1 MAASCNQ
8 AFWAFVVYVRNNP
21 FKGPGGMTVDDFNNM
36 VAKFQAANST
46 EITSS
51 TDPGTFDTIEWP
63 DQDGA
68 GTVSATTATVGQA
81 WYPEQHPGH

>member
-1 MAASCNQ
+1 MAATADQ
-8 AFWAFVVYVRNNP
+8 AFWALVVYIRNNR
-21 FKGPGGMTVDDFNNM
+21 FKGPGGLTVDDLNNM
-36 VAKFQAANST
+36 VAKFQAANTT

-51 TDPGTFDTIEWP
+51 TDPGTYGDIEWP

-68 GTVSATTATVGQA
+68 GTVAATTASVAQA